1 MEAPESAVKDFAQL
15 RKRLIEPAVAE
26 LKAKDG
32 MEIEW
37 TPKKQGGRKI
47 TALEFIFQKQPRP
60 APPATDA
67 LKPKKARKPGGRTIY
82 GVTIADIE
90 KLALPGES
98 YETAAARIAKN
109 RELGL
114 SG

>member
-1 MEAPESAVKDFAQL
+1 MRRAIANRIHRGERERCGSFL
-15 RKRLIEPAVAE
+15 T
-26 LKAKDG
+26 
-32 MEIEW
+32 
-37 TPKKQGGRKI
+37 TPYG
-47 TALEFIFQKQPRP
+47 P
-60 APPATDA
+60 DA
-67 LKPKKARKPGGRTIY
+67 LKPKQARKPGGKTIY

-98 YETAAARIAKN
+98 YETAAARIAQN

>member
-1 MEAPESAVKDFAQL
+1 LIAKQRSRESPVGSRPWTPDSAIKNFAQL
-15 RKRLIEPAVAE
+15 RKRIIQPAVAE

-32 MEIEW
+32 MDIEW

-47 TALEFIFQKQPRP
+47 TALEFVFQKQ
-60 APPATDA
+60 
-67 LKPKKARKPGGRTIY
+67 AR
-82 GVTIADIE
+82 
-90 KLALPGES
+90 PGES

-109 RELGL
+109 REMGL

>member
-1 MEAPESAVKDFAQL
+1 
-15 RKRLIEPAVAE
+15 

-47 TALEFIFQKQPRP
+47 TALEFVFQKQPRP

-67 LKPKKARKPGGRTIY
+67 LKPKKTRKPGGKTIY

-90 KLALPGES
+90 KQARPGES